1 MLIACPNCGTSY
13 GVEMATLRPPRGWTR
28 QVRCHR
34 CRCVWQAELSY
45 ADKLVVAA
53 NAVAPVRRAMAAVAQ
68 AAADT
73 ADYAA
78 DYAEA
83 RLQPLERATALLANE
98 LEVAT
103 IRSEQEPISRQHLH
117 PMPTAIGACATAVA
131 EFLGTIAARVAR
143 CYSRVRQKDWRLQDW
158 RSQDWSL
165 QEQSLQEQS
174 LQDWSLQDR
183 SPQISL
189 LHVARLQ
196 VSRLQIARLQ
206 VSRLQ
211 LIIAGLILADAAI
224 IGWRTDLVWAMPQ
237 TASFYA
243 GLGLPVNVRGVQFE
257 TVTAAAERHDGEP
270 ILIVKGEIGNGT
282 NNVQAVPHLRFAVR
296 DLQRQEIYSWTAAL
310 ARGSL
315 APGEALAFRS
325 ELALPPPN
333 TSDVVVRFVDRDDS
347 F

>member
-13 GVEMATLRPPRGWTR
+13 GVEMATLRPPKGWTR

-68 AAADT
+68 AAAQP

-78 DYAEA
+78 NYAEA

-103 IRSEQEPISRQHLH
+103 ISSEPELIPRERLH
-117 PMPTAIGACATAVA
+117 PMPTAIQACAAVTA

-143 CYSRVRQKDWRLQDW
+143 CYSRMRQKDWRLQDW
-158 RSQDWSL
+158 RLQDWR
-165 QEQSLQEQS
+165 

-183 SPQISL
+183 SPQMSL
-189 LHVARLQ
+189 LQVARVQVSRLHVARLQ
-196 VSRLQIARLQ
+196 VSRPR
-206 VSRLQ
+206 
-211 LIIAGLILADAAI
+211 LIIAGLLLVDAAI

-243 GLGLPVNVRGVQFE
+243 GLGLPVNVRGVEFE

-270 ILIVKGEIGNGT
+270 VLIVKVKIGNGT
-282 NNVQAVPHLRFAVR
+282 NNVQTVPHLRFAIR
-296 DLQRQEIYSWTAAL
+296 DLQQQEIYSWTAAL
-310 ARGSL
+310 AHGNL
-315 APGEALAFRS
+315 APGKALEFRS

-333 TSDVVVRFVDRDDS
+333 TRDVVVRFVDRDDS
-347 F
+347 L

>member
-53 NAVAPVRRAMAAVAQ
+53 NAVAPVRRAMAAAAQ
-68 AAADT
+68 AAAQP

-83 RLQPLERATALLANE
+83 RLQPFERATALLANE
-98 LEVAT
+98 LEAAT
-103 IRSEQEPISRQHLH
+103 IRSEQEPISRERLH
-117 PMPTAIGACATAVA
+117 PMPTAIELCAAAVA
-131 EFLGTIAARVAR
+131 EFLDTIAGRVAR
-143 CYSRVRQKDWRLQDW
+143 SYSRVRQKDR
-158 RSQDWSL
+158 R
-165 QEQSLQEQS
+165 
-174 LQDWSLQDR
+174 LQDR
-183 SPQISL
+183 SLHDWRLQI
-189 LHVARLQ
+189 ARLQ
-196 VSRLQIARLQ
+196 VARLQ

-243 GLGLPVNVRGVQFE
+243 ELGLPVNVRGVQFE
-257 TVTAAAERHDGEP
+257 AVTTAAERHDGEP
-270 ILIVKGEIGNGT
+270 VLIVKVKIGNGT
-282 NNVQAVPHLRFAVR
+282 NNIQAVPHLRFAVR
-296 DLQRQEIYSWTAAL
+296 NLQRQEIYSWTAAL
-310 ARGSL
+310 ARRSL
-315 APGEALAFRS
+315 APGETLAFRS
-325 ELALPPPN
+325 ELALPPPD
-333 TSDVVVRFVDRDDS
+333 TRDVVVRFLDRDDS
-347 F
+347 L

>member
-13 GVEMATLRPPRGWTR
+13 GVEMATVRPPRGWTR

-34 CRCVWQAELSY
+34 CRCVWRAELSY

-68 AAADT
+68 AAAQP
-73 ADYAA
+73 ADRAA

-103 IRSEQEPISRQHLH
+103 TSSEPEPMQRERLH
-117 PMPTAIGACATAVA
+117 PMPTAIEACTAAVA
-131 EFLGTIAARVAR
+131 EFLGAIATRVAG
-143 CYSRVRQKDWRLQDW
+143 CYSRMRQNDWR
-158 RSQDWSL
+158 
-165 QEQSLQEQS
+165 

-189 LHVARLQ
+189 LHVTRLQ
-196 VSRLQIARLQ
+196 VSRLQ

-243 GLGLPVNVRGVQFE
+243 GLGLPVNLRGVEFE

-270 ILIVKGEIGNGT
+270 ILIVRVKIGNGT

-296 DLQRQEIYSWTAAL
+296 DLQLQEIYSWTAAP

-333 TSDVVVRFVDRDDS
+333 TRDVVVRFVDRDDNL
-347 F
+347 

>member
-1 MLIACPNCGTSY
+1 
-13 GVEMATLRPPRGWTR
+13 
-28 QVRCHR
+28 
-34 CRCVWQAELSY
+34 
-45 ADKLVVAA
+45 
-53 NAVAPVRRAMAAVAQ
+53 MAAVAQ

-73 ADYAA
+73 AVLPADCAA

-83 RLQPLERATALLANE
+83 RLRPLERATALLANE

-103 IRSEQEPISRQHLH
+103 ISSEPEPIPRERLH
-117 PMPTAIGACATAVA
+117 PMPTAIQACTAVIA

-143 CYSRVRQKDWRLQDW
+143 CYSRMKQKDWRLQDW
-158 RSQDWSL
+158 
-165 QEQSLQEQS
+165 S
-174 LQDWSLQDR
+174 LQDWSLQD
-183 SPQISL
+183 SNQQIPL
-189 LHVARLQ
+189 LQVARLQ
-196 VSRLQIARLQ
+196 VSRLHVALLQ

-243 GLGLPVNVRGVQFE
+243 GIGLPVNVRGIEFE
-257 TVTAAAERHDGEP
+257 TVSAAAERHDGEP
-270 ILIVKGEIGNGT
+270 VLIVKVKIGNGT
-282 NNVQAVPHLRFAVR
+282 NNIQAVPHLRFALR
-296 DLQRQEIYSWTAAL
+296 DLQLQEIYSWTAAP

-333 TSDVVVRFVDRDDS
+333 TRDVLVRFVDRDDS
-347 F
+347 L

>member
-34 CRCVWQAELSY
+34 CHCVWQAELSY
-45 ADKLVVAA
+45 ADKLVVVA
-53 NAVAPVRRAMAAVAQ
+53 NTVAPVRRAMAAVAQ
-68 AAADT
+68 AAAQP
-73 ADYAA
+73 ADRAA

-103 IRSEQEPISRQHLH
+103 TSSEPEPMQRERLH
-117 PMPTAIGACATAVA
+117 PMPTAIEACTAAVA
-131 EFLGTIAARVAR
+131 EFLGAIATRVAG
-143 CYSRVRQKDWRLQDW
+143 CYSRMRQNDWR
-158 RSQDWSL
+158 
-165 QEQSLQEQS
+165 

-189 LHVARLQ
+189 LHVTRLQ
-196 VSRLQIARLQ
+196 VSRLQ

-243 GLGLPVNVRGVQFE
+243 GLGLPANLRGVEFE

-270 ILIVKGEIGNGT
+270 ILIVRVKIGNGT

-296 DLQRQEIYSWTAAL
+296 DLQLQEIYSWTAAP

-333 TSDVVVRFVDRDDS
+333 TRDVVVRFVDRDDS
-347 F
+347 L

>member
-34 CRCVWQAELSY
+34 CHCVWQAELSY
-45 ADKLVVAA
+45 ADKLVVVA
-53 NAVAPVRRAMAAVAQ
+53 NTVAPVRRAMAAVAQ
-68 AAADT
+68 AAAQP
-73 ADYAA
+73 ADRAA

-103 IRSEQEPISRQHLH
+103 TSSEPEPMQRERLH
-117 PMPTAIGACATAVA
+117 PMPTAIEACTAAVA
-131 EFLGTIAARVAR
+131 EFLGAIATRVAG
-143 CYSRVRQKDWRLQDW
+143 CYSRMRQNDWR
-158 RSQDWSL
+158 
-165 QEQSLQEQS
+165 

-189 LHVARLQ
+189 LHVTRLQ
-196 VSRLQIARLQ
+196 VSRPQ

-243 GLGLPVNVRGVQFE
+243 GLGLPVNLRGVEFE

-270 ILIVKGEIGNGT
+270 ILIVRVKIGNGT

-296 DLQRQEIYSWTAAL
+296 DLQLQEIYSWTAAP

-333 TSDVVVRFVDRDDS
+333 TRDVVVRFVDRDDNL
-347 F
+347 